1 MKKRILSM
9 LLCLVMVFGLLPGQ
23 AIAVGNLPFN
33 DVKVTSWFYDEVKYV
48 YENGLMT
55 GTSDTTFSPNG
66 TTTRGMVVT
75 ILWRLDGEPDS
86 TEMRFADVAAG
97 RYYTDAVMW
106 ASSNNIAGGHGDGN
120 FGPNDPI
127 TREQLAVILYRYAHH
142 KGYDVSGEADL
153 SAFTDRDTT
162 SDYAVNAM
170 AWAND
175 TGLITG
181 VTDTTLAPLGNATRA
196 QVAAIL
202 MRFCEGVVKAIDGVD
217 DEINEEPDIADEE
230 DDSKGPDKPLS
241 RPPHRP
247 DDSDTYYT
255 ITFDAN
261 GSDVENLPEVQRVK
275 AGECA
280 VEPDEPTKLIHDFGG
295 WYTDSSCTN
304 QFDFSTPITADI
316 TLYAKW
322 NISIYSKPLDEN
334 HVKTGTLEF
343 EGKEYEGQ
351 YVDNELIIV
360 VDEGVVREDV
370 ESLVSPYGGMIV
382 GQIPNTGHYQI
393 EFDNEHYSV
402 SELIKLSE
410 SISNSSLARHLDD
423 TYLTTGSL

>member
-230 DDSKGPDKPLS
+230 DDS
-241 RPPHRP
+241 
-247 DDSDTYYT
+247 
-255 ITFDAN
+255 
-261 GSDVENLPEVQRVK
+261 
-275 AGECA
+275 
-280 VEPDEPTKLIHDFGG
+280 
-295 WYTDSSCTN
+295 
-304 QFDFSTPITADI
+304 
-316 TLYAKW
+316 
-322 NISIYSKPLDEN
+322 
-334 HVKTGTLEF
+334 
-343 EGKEYEGQ
+343 
-351 YVDNELIIV
+351 
-360 VDEGVVREDV
+360 
-370 ESLVSPYGGMIV
+370 
-382 GQIPNTGHYQI
+382 
-393 EFDNEHYSV
+393 
-402 SELIKLSE
+402 
-410 SISNSSLARHLDD
+410 
-423 TYLTTGSL
+423 